1 VGVERVIAS
10 AEHVVIEARRS
21 KIVGCVLI
29 LSGMLLCAYWL
40 FHRPAPG
47 LSVAFMGAAVAVMSL
62 RVYVK
67 GLETAGWLVLIFAF
81 LVVEILAIR
90 KDRFDNQQQQATL
103 RMQEA
108 ANFSSIG
115 EGIRSAIQQSQE
127 QFQATMSGTK
137 TLINKSTNLERV
149 SKIGS
154 ASHQVLMCEAG

>member
-1 VGVERVIAS
+1 
-10 AEHVVIEARRS
+10 
-21 KIVGCVLI
+21 
-29 LSGMLLCAYWL
+29 
-40 FHRPAPG
+40 
-47 LSVAFMGAAVAVMSL
+47 MGAAVAVMSL